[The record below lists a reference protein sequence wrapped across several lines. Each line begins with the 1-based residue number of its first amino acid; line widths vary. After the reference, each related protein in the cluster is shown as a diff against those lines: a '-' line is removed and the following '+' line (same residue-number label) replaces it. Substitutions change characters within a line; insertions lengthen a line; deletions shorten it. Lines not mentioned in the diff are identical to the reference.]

1 MLKNKIKVGVIGLGY
16 VGLPLA
22 IKFSLSSIN
31 TIGFDTDKEKVKKL
45 NNGKSYIKFFPDQI
59 IKRIKKKNSLL
70 HQIFH

>member
-22 IKFSLSSIN
+22 IKFSLSSIS

-45 NNGKSYIKFFPDQI
+45 NNG
-59 IKRIKKKNSLL
+59 LL
-70 HQIFH
+70 ICEPC